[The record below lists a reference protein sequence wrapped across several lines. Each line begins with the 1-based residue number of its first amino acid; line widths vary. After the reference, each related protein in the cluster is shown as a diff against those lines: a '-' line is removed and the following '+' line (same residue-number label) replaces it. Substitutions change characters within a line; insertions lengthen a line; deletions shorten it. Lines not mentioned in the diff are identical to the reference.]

1 MALKPPRSAPFIP
14 PGSPVIDEKDP
25 LSGMLPPGGPQEQVD
40 TLPEPSEEEEVQ
52 IDQVLGAITD
62 DIYGDKY
69 DEIVDVLRKGES
81 NLPQAVGRKG
91 AELLFDEVMAAMD
104 QGMEISNSIKLGLA
118 AEINLELAEV
128 AANEKLISFKS
139 DEHAQKFQLEAL
151 QAGLERYGE
160 LGDPNID
167 QEGAIN
173 LAQSILSGEQPEG
186 IVAPKRGYRED
197 MAPEGMMPS
206 PTQAVGV
213 T

>member
-14 PGSPVIDEKDP
+14 PGSPVIDENDP
-25 LSGMLPPGGPQEQVD
+25 LSGMIPPGGMSEQAD
-40 TLPEPSEEEEVQ
+40 SLPEPSEEEEVQ
-52 IDQVLGAITD
+52 IDRVLGAITD
-62 DIYGDKY
+62 DIYDTRY
-69 DEIVDVLRKGES
+69 DEIVDILKKGE
-81 NLPQAVGRKG
+81 NDLPKAVGTLG
-91 AELLFDEVMAAMD
+91 AEMLFEEVMAAME

-128 AANEKLISFKS
+128 AANEKLIDFKS
-139 DEHAQKFQLEAL
+139 DEHAQKFQGEAL
-151 QAGLERYGE
+151 VYGLERYGE

-167 QEGAIN
+167 PEESMD

-197 MAPEGMMPS
+197 IAPESAMPS
-206 PTQAVGV
+206 PTPAVGV